1 MLHRMIIGLVTAAA
15 VGTGL
20 TGNAFA
26 FSGGV
31 SHVVAYPVATT
42 TDDVVAMPADATAA
56 ARLRDVDEL
65 SRQPSW
71 VATGDM
77 SPAPYRVAP

>member
-1 MLHRMIIGLVTAAA
+1 LAAGLA
-15 VGTGL
+15 GD
-20 TGNAFA
+20 AFA

-31 SHVVAYPVATT
+31 SHVVTHPIPMT
-42 TDDVVAMPADATAA
+42 TDAVVAMPSDATAA
-56 ARLRDVDEL
+56 VRLCDVPEL
-65 SRQPSW
+65 LRQPSW

>member
-1 MLHRMIIGLVTAAA
+1 MLHRMIIGLVAAAA

-20 TGNAFA
+20 TGNALA

-31 SHVVAYPVATT
+31 SHVVAYPVATP
-42 TDDVVAMPADATAA
+42 TDAVVAMPSDATAA
-56 ARLRDVDEL
+56 ARLCDVHEL

-71 VATGDM
+71 MATEDM
-77 SPAPYRVAP
+77 SPAPYRVSP

>member
-1 MLHRMIIGLVTAAA
+1 MLHRMIIDLVTTAA
-15 VGTGL
+15 VAAGL
-20 TGNAFA
+20 TENAVA

-31 SHVVAYPVATT
+31 SHVVAYPVATS
-42 TDDVVAMPADATAA
+42 TDAVVAMPADATAA
-56 ARLRDVDEL
+56 ARLRDVHEL
-65 SRQPSW
+65 PRQPSW

>member
-1 MLHRMIIGLVTAAA
+1 MLRRMIIGLVTTAA

-31 SHVVAYPVATT
+31 SHVVAYPVATS
-42 TDDVVAMPADATAA
+42 TDAGEAMPSDVTAA
-56 ARLRDVDEL
+56 ARLRDVHEL

-71 VATGDM
+71 LARDT

>member
-1 MLHRMIIGLVTAAA
+1 MLHRTMIGLVTAAA
-15 VGTGL
+15 VAAGL

-31 SHVVAYPVATT
+31 SHVVAHPVAMTT
-42 TDDVVAMPADATAA
+42 HAVAAMPSDATAA
-56 ARLRDVDEL
+56 VRLCDVHEL

>member
-1 MLHRMIIGLVTAAA
+1 MLHRMIIGLVAAAA

-42 TDDVVAMPADATAA
+42 TDAVVAMPSDATAA
-56 ARLRDVDEL
+56 ARLRDVHEF

-71 VATGDM
+71 MATGDM
-77 SPAPYRVAP
+77 SPAPYRAAP

>member
-1 MLHRMIIGLVTAAA
+1 MLHRMIIGLVTTAA
-15 VGTGL
+15 VAAGL

-42 TDDVVAMPADATAA
+42 TDAVVAMPADATA
-56 ARLRDVDEL
+56 RLRDVHEL
-65 SRQPSW
+65 PRQPSW
-71 VATGDM
+71 MATGDM

>member
-1 MLHRMIIGLVTAAA
+1 MLHRMIIGLVAAAA

-42 TDDVVAMPADATAA
+42 TDAVAAMPSDATAA
-56 ARLRDVDEL
+56 VRLRDVHEL
-65 SRQPSW
+65 LREPSW

>member
-1 MLHRMIIGLVTAAA
+1 MLRRMIIGLVTTAA

-31 SHVVAYPVATT
+31 SHVVTYPVAMT
-42 TDDVVAMPADATAA
+42 TDAVVAMPADATAA

-65 SRQPSW
+65 PRRPSW
-71 VATGDM
+71 LATGDT

>member
-15 VGTGL
+15 VAVGL

-42 TDDVVAMPADATAA
+42 TDDVVAMPSDATA
-56 ARLRDVDEL
+56 ARLRDVPEL